1 MFAPFFRNRR
11 VALPQLEHAY
21 TQYVARH
28 MRPVLHALMLV
39 ATLGYVAATVSN
51 ALAAE
56 STVPSW
62 LRLAPVLPLLLLA
75 SATAHHTNPVVL
87 SLLALA
93 CATLLELGISFN
105 GIGREH
111 ALAWVLPGYLLVPVA
126 SAIVWPTRW
135 SFLAGMGLSGIAP
148 IPLLCLG
155 NIDGKQALPS
165 LVYMAIAIA
174 VASVLRAFVGRM
186 LLSQFQM
193 ERQLREQAG
202 TDDLTGLLLRNRF
215 AELASHALEQAR
227 RDDCPASMLFLDVDH
242 FKQIND
248 AHGHADG
255 DRVLTALADQLRRHM
270 RSNDL
275 IGRLGGEE
283 FAMLLPGVDLARAT
297 ERAERLRVA
306 VHRIQRPDGP
316 LTVSIGVVE
325 CLQINCDID
334 SLLARSDQAMRQ
346 AKKQGRDQT
355 VTA

>member
-1 MFAPFFRNRR
+1 MFTAFSRTRR
-11 VALPQLEHAY
+11 AALPQLQPDY
-21 TQYVARH
+21 TQYVAQH

-39 ATLGYVAATVSN
+39 AVLGYVAGTITS
-51 ALAAE
+51 ALAAD
-56 STVPSW
+56 TPLPLW
-62 LRLAPVLPLLLLA
+62 LRLAPVLPLLLVA
-75 SATAHHTNPVVL
+75 AATARQTSPLVL

-93 CATLLELGISFN
+93 CATLLEIGISLN

-155 NIDGKQALPS
+155 NIDGRQALPS

-174 VASVLRAFVGRM
+174 VSSVLRAFTGRM
-186 LLSQFQM
+186 LLAQFQM

-215 AELASHALEQAR
+215 VELASEALERAR
-227 RDDCPASMLFLDVDH
+227 RDNRPASMLFLDVDH

-255 DRVLTALADQLRRHM
+255 DRVLMALADQLRRHM